1 MAYPKYLKKWRKQ
14 EVFLLRKGKTY
25 IRRVQD
31 RHIPANFIFV
41 LSVEIPG
48 SYRGLGITMN

>member
-14 EVFLLRKGKTY
+14 EVFLLRKGKRY